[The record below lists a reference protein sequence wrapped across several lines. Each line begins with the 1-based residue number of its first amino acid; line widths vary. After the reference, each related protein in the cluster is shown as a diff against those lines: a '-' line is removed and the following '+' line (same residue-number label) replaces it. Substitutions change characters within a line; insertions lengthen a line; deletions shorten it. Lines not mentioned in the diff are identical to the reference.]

1 MVQQCNSDRMNAFSS
16 LTVIA
21 TEIRVLRGIEGD
33 KFGLFKKPVFAHVF
47 LLANLYRVYQNLTI
61 FI

>member
-1 MVQQCNSDRMNAFSS
+1 MNAFSS

-33 KFGLFKKPVFAHVF
+33 KCGLFKKPVFAHVF